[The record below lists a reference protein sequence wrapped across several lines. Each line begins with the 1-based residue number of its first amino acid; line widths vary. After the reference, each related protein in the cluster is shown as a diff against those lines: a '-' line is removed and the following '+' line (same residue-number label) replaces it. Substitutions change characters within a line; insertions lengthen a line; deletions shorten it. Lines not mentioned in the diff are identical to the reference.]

1 MFEKLSEGK
10 GLHEYKKG
18 QVSLTPAEKE
28 ALAKK
33 GLKPEVVMMQ
43 ATERI
48 RTNVANPDV
57 NIEGNV
63 AQEVIGGIDMKKYMG
78 FVKIAEFAPIKDR
91 EDMANQISDDI
102 KNLSAYGNMTEV
114 LPVLN
119 KLNSIY
125 KYLTNKEI

>member
-1 MFEKLSEGK
+1 MPEKISQGR

-18 QVSLTPAEKE
+18 QVSLTPAEREK
-28 ALAKK
+28 LQKK
-33 GLKPEVVMMQ
+33 GIDPDVVMLQ

-48 RTNVANPDV
+48 RSDIKNPD
-57 NIEGNV
+57 NSEDAAKEIIES
-63 AQEVIGGIDMKKYMG
+63 IDMEKYMG

-91 EDMANQISDDI
+91 EDIANQISDDI
-102 KNLSAYGNMTEV
+102 KNLSVYGNIAEV